1 MQSHKPQDKMTKCQ
15 DVQIYGESDGK
26 PNSPRTTNPIHAPH
40 RNTDSCV
47 YQNCRDGNGTNQRPP
62 TSTRIKRKE
71 NQMLKDLTKA
81 KTLKEQMQD
90 EDSRLDRQSQ
100 IVLCDIVEYA
110 FRLQS
115 EQTILT
121 DYEHIVE
128 LRKILAQATPPKK
141 DQIDWSTG
149 LRYVEDYPTDGQ
161 DDRIFQI

>member
-1 MQSHKPQDKMTKCQ
+1 
-15 DVQIYGESDGK
+15 
-26 PNSPRTTNPIHAPH
+26 
-40 RNTDSCV
+40 
-47 YQNCRDGNGTNQRPP
+47 
-62 TSTRIKRKE
+62 
-71 NQMLKDLTKA
+71 MLKDLRKVA
-81 KTLKEQMQD
+81 ELKQQMQD

-100 IVLCDIVEYA
+100 IVLCDIVEYV

-149 LRYVEDYPTDGQ
+149 LRYERAYPKGNKAKADP
-161 DDRIFQI
+161 IFKI